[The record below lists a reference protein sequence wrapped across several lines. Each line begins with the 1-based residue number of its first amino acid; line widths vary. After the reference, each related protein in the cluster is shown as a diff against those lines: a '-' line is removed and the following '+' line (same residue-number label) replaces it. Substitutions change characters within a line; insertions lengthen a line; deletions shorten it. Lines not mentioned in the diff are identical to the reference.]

1 MFTEQS
7 EIIVKVSGD
16 EVDYLKGIRQCMSDK
31 DFKLLVASE
40 FSKYI
45 KNTTAVDHMVDSGS
59 HAYELS
65 TILKMSNSLWFTSA
79 LDYFCSAFRSAML
92 QHPEEVIAIVEEC
105 YTKVHHS
112 LANYHDAFFL
122 QNHES
127 VTQTRLKVRAY
138 FRMLGDTLESVHFPH
153 IQFMYQVLTKVPDSV
168 LYGRKLKVSNGK
180 AVSELL
186 EINEL
191 RSALEGS
198 LKDVSLSQWRN
209 ISHHS
214 SYHYDAS
221 RDIVVC
227 TYGNNNTVELT
238 FNELETLMV
247 DFDTIQ
253 ALLKI
258 CVDFPLM
265 DFLGSFEFDT
275 SLELTVETLLS
286 QLGNVLALN
295 SYTLIGIDKVLNSW
309 TINIEDTGMRGVK
322 GFKSNGPMF
331 FPYIGLLSDKGIN
344 VTLELFT
351 PSGASIQKAMVQSK

>member
-1 MFTEQS
+1 MFKEQS
-7 EIIVKVSGD
+7 EIIVKASGD

-31 DFKLLVASE
+31 DFKLLVKNE
-40 FSKYI
+40 FSRYI
-45 KNTTAVDHMVDSGS
+45 KNTTAVNYMVDSGS

-65 TILKMSNSLWFTSA
+65 TILKMSNSVWFSSA

-127 VTQTRLKVRAY
+127 VTQKRLKVRAY

-186 EINEL
+186 EINEF
-191 RSALEGS
+191 RFALEGS
-198 LKDVSLSQWRN
+198 LKNVSLSQWRN

-214 SYHYDAS
+214 SYHYDTS
-221 RDIVVC
+221 RDIVSC
-227 TYGNNNTVELT
+227 TYGNDNKVEIT
-238 FNELETLMV
+238 FNEFETLMV

-351 PSGASIQKAMVQSK
+351 PTGTSIQKAMVQSK

>member
-1 MFTEQS
+1 MFKEQS
-7 EIIVKVSGD
+7 EIIVKASGD
-16 EVDYLKGIRQCMSDK
+16 EIDYLKGIRQCMSDK
-31 DFKLLVASE
+31 DFKLLVKNE

-45 KNTTAVDHMVDSGS
+45 KNTTAVNHMIDSGS

-65 TILKMSNSLWFTSA
+65 TILKMSNSVWFASA

-92 QHPEEVIAIVEEC
+92 HHPEEVISIVEEC

-122 QNHES
+122 QNYES
-127 VTQTRLKVRAY
+127 LTQTRLKVRAY

-168 LYGRKLKVSNGK
+168 LYGRKLQVSNGK

-186 EINEL
+186 EINEFRL
-191 RSALEGS
+191 ALEGS
-198 LKDVSLSQWRN
+198 LKNVSLSQWRN

-214 SYHYDAS
+214 SYHYDTT
-221 RDIVVC
+221 RDLVIC
-227 TYGNNNTVELT
+227 TYGNDNKVELT

-265 DFLGSFEFDT
+265 DFLGSFEFDS

-286 QLGNVLALN
+286 QLGNTLALN

-331 FPYIGLLSDKGIN
+331 FPYIGLLSEKGIN

-351 PSGASIQKAMVQSK
+351 PAGTSIQKAMVQSK

>member
-1 MFTEQS
+1 MS
-7 EIIVKVSGD
+7 E
-16 EVDYLKGIRQCMSDK
+16 K
-31 DFKLLVASE
+31 DFKLLVTNE
-40 FSKYI
+40 FSKYV
-45 KNTTAVDHMVDSGS
+45 KNTAAVNYMVDTGS
-59 HAYELS
+59 HAAELS
-65 TILKMSNSLWFTSA
+65 IILEMSNSVWFVSA

-112 LANYHDAFFL
+112 LANYHDACFL

-127 VTQTRLKVRAY
+127 VTETRVKVRAY

-186 EINEL
+186 EINEFRL
-191 RSALEGS
+191 ALEGS
-198 LKDVSLSQWRN
+198 LKNVSLSQWRN

-214 SYHYDAS
+214 SYHYDTS
-221 RDIVVC
+221 RDMVIC
-227 TYGNNNTVELT
+227 TYGNGNKVELT
-238 FNELETLMV
+238 FNELETLMI
-247 DFDTIQ
+247 DFNTIQ

-265 DFLGSFEFDT
+265 DFLGSFKFDT

-295 SYTLIGIDKVLNSW
+295 SYTLIGIDKVLNNWIIS
-309 TINIEDTGMRGVK
+309 IEDTGMRGVT
-322 GFKSNGPMF
+322 GFNNSGPML
-331 FPYIGLLSDKGIN
+331 FPCIALLSKKGIN

-351 PSGASIQKAMVQSK
+351 PSGTSIQKATVQSK

>member
-7 EIIVKVSGD
+7 EIIVKTSGD

-31 DFKLLVASE
+31 DFKLLLVSE

-45 KNTTAVDHMVDSGS
+45 KNTVAVNHMVDSGS

-65 TILKMSNSLWFTSA
+65 TILKMSNSVWFTSV
-79 LDYFCSAFRSAML
+79 LDYFCSAFRAAML
-92 QHPEEVIAIVEEC
+92 QHPEEMITIVEEC

-153 IQFMYQVLTKVPDSV
+153 IQFMYQVLTKAPGSV
-168 LYGRKLKVSNGK
+168 LYGRKLIVSNGK

-186 EINEL
+186 EINEFRL
-191 RSALEGS
+191 ALEGS
-198 LKDVSLSQWRN
+198 LKGVSLSQWRN

-214 SYHYDAS
+214 SYHYDPS
-221 RDIVVC
+221 RDIVIC

-238 FNELETLMV
+238 FNELEVLMIE
-247 DFDTIQ
+247 FDTIQ

-286 QLGNVLALN
+286 QLGNVFALN
-295 SYTLIGIDKVLNSW
+295 GYTLIGIDKVLNNW

-322 GFKSNGPMF
+322 GFQSNGPMF
-331 FPYIGLLSDKGIN
+331 FPYIGFLSEKGIN

-351 PSGASIQKAMVQSK
+351 LSGISIQKAMVQSR